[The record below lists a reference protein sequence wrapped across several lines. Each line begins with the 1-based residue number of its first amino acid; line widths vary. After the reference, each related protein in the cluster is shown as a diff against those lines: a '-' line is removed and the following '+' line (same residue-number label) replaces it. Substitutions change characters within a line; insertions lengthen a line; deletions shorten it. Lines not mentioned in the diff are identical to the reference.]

1 MTETSLVPKSA
12 EKEGLSFFELVKKII
27 MDSID
32 N

>member
-1 MTETSLVPKSA
+1 VPKSA

-32 N
+32 NWVLLT